1 MLSMCLHLVKLNICV
16 KIILVETSFCF
27 HLQDFFIIVYNVHT
41 FTVTQLMFTNLK
53 QFTRVLE
60 LNRHRNKY
68 KILKQNLAQYCLSR
82 EI

>member
-1 MLSMCLHLVKLNICV
+1 M
-16 KIILVETSFCF
+16 LVETSFCF

-53 QFTRVLE
+53 QFTSVLE

-68 KILKQNLAQYCLSR
+68 KI
-82 EI
+82 